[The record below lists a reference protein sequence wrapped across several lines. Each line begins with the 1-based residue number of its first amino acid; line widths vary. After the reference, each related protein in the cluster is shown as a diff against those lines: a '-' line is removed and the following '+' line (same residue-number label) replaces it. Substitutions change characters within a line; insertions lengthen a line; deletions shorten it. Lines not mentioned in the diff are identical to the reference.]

1 MKMAMVSYICIHI
14 FTALLRHFQREPY
27 VIIDNGPSCWS
38 MSKGKSTA
46 IASDS
51 NMERYKYTDND
62 AVESDSS
69 AALGE
74 GKFNKYG
81 RVQMA
86 LRRKLRLYC

>member
-1 MKMAMVSYICIHI
+1 
-14 FTALLRHFQREPY
+14 
-27 VIIDNGPSCWS
+27 
-38 MSKGKSTA
+38 
-46 IASDS
+46 
-51 NMERYKYTDND
+51 MERYKYTDND